1 MYHTTVIQVC
11 VPKKFDGTQGVKA
24 EVFATYLGLFTIT
37 KKHLFLSD
45 FRKPVFA
52 LLYLTG
58 AERSWAQPM
67 TQKLLEGA
75 CIQYCQFTQILE
87 AMFFK
92 TEKTSKAKKA
102 IPALRNTRSMVM
114 YTQKFNLHSH
124 CTKWKAPK
132 FSIIKGWRRIS
143 DFPTWYH
150 QQSLSTLLS
159 LPTMSYLLAKQ
170 STAPKTKQKKEVN
183 YRKSVAEIIKILGKH
198 NLWLKLE
205 KCKSSKSEVK

>member
-1 MYHTTVIQVC
+1 MPLHLLPYHTPVSELS
-11 VPKKFDGTQGVKA
+11 VPEKFDETQGVKA

-114 YTQKFNLHSH
+114 YTHKFDLHSH
-124 CTKWKAPK
+124 YIKW
-132 FSIIKGWRRIS
+132 
-143 DFPTWYH
+143 DTPTW
-150 QQSLSTLLS
+150 
-159 LPTMSYLLAKQ
+159 MSQYIQ
-170 STAPKTKQKKEVN
+170 GSKK
-183 YRKSVAEIIKILGKH
+183 
-198 NLWLKLE
+198 NLWLSVLVPQAE
-205 KCKSSKSEVK
+205 LTNLAALSNFPKSLDNTLNSNNNTPTTYNPVSDPDAM